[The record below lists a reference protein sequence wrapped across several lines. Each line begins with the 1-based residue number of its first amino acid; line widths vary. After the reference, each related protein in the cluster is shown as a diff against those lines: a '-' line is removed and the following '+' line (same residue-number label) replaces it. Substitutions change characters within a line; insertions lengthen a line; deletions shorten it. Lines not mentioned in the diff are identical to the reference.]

1 MTNLRPAAIDIAAIT
16 VSGLSAGAYMA
27 HQLLVAYSDVFSGMG
42 SIAGGPYL
50 CSNGTLRGAL
60 TSGMRGDPKLDVAS
74 LVVRTRA
81 LEQQGLV
88 ADLRNLERARI
99 WVFHGTGD
107 HTVLRAPVEALVEYC
122 GYFTRAENIRFVGD
136 VACRHTMPTDMFD
149 PAQLKLRH
157 DPYINRVGYDA
168 AGALLRHLYGPLRP
182 RTQARGRLVRFDQ
195 EEFVPFPLLAGM
207 GNIGFVYYPTSAFQ
221 GTVCKLHVALHGCEQ
236 YEAKLG
242 IVFAEHAGYNEWA
255 EANDIIVLYPQTFP
269 TVSPFVFNP
278 KGSWDWFGMLD
289 CWFCTRLGRQ
299 QRAIVEMVGRLAGTD
314 LTSRAGC
321 AHTLQLTQQPELADA
336 V

>member
-1 MTNLRPAAIDIAAIT
+1 MNTLLPAAVDTADIT

-50 CSNGTLRGAL
+50 CSSGNLRGAL
-60 TSGMRGDPKLDVAS
+60 TSGMRGDPKLDVAD
-74 LVVRTRA
+74 LVARTRA

-99 WVFHGTGD
+99 WVFHGTED

-122 GYFTRAENIRFVGD
+122 GHFTRAGNIRFVGD
-136 VACRHTMPTDMFD
+136 VACRHTMPTDTFD
-149 PAQLKLRH
+149 PEQLELRH
-157 DPYINRVGYDA
+157 DPYINDVGYDA
-168 AGALLRHLYGPLRP
+168 AGTLLGHLYGPLLP
-182 RTQARGRLVRFDQ
+182 RTQARGRLVRFGQ
-195 EEFVPFPLLAGM
+195 EEFIPFPLLAGM
-207 GNIGFVYYPTSAFQ
+207 GNTGFVYYPSAALQ
-221 GTVCKLHVALHGCEQ
+221 GKVCKLHVALHGCEQ

-242 IVFAEHAGYNEWA
+242 SVFAEHAGYNEWA

-289 CWFCTRLGRQ
+289 GRFCTRLGHQ

-314 LTSRAGC
+314 LTAATGGARM
-321 AHTLQLTQQPELADA
+321 LQLTQEPELADA
-336 V
+336 A